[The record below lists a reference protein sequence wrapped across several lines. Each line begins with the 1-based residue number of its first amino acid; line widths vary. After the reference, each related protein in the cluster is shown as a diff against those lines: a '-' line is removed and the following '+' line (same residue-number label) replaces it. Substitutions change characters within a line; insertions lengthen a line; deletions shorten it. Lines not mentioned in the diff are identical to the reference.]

1 MENNAKENKKHSTQP
16 NVQKG
21 NTENSSYNS
30 DIKQNIKECHS
41 SLEIKIVQC
50 NICYEAWPL
59 STSTKGL
66 KDSEYYVCARCKGNK
81 KPQVNLVRKTKRF
94 LVRYQML

>member
-1 MENNAKENKKHSTQP
+1 MENKAKENKKHSTQP

-21 NTENSSYNS
+21 NTENSNYNS
-30 DIKQNIKECHS
+30 DIKQNIKKFYS

-59 STSTKGL
+59 YKEILFIFRNENSSGQYL
-66 KDSEYYVCARCKGNK
+66 
-81 KPQVNLVRKTKRF
+81 L
-94 LVRYQML
+94 